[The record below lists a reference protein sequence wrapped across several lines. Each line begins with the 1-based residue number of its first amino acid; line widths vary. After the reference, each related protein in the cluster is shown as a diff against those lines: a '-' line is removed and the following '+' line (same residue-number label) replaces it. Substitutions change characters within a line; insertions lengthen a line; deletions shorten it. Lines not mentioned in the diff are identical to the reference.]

1 MALYDPVDGVYRKV
15 TKKYDPVDGV
25 YRKVTKAFDQ
35 VDGVYRQYFSSGVP
49 WKKYNCSSS
58 TKQVSEYVLGAA
70 VTTSSGTDTSKHF
83 TGLMSYIFNKAEGT
97 VYASGNSM
105 EIQVKAPGTVYS
117 NNQNIGMYGKSIFVY
132 KITAAGKYTISTRTV
147 ETKTSTVTTY
157 TVGSMVG
164 TVRAPEGEYPD
175 TESSY
180 TYVTVSNGYTIMK
193 DPSTG
198 KYYAY
203 LQEE

>member
-1 MALYDPVDGVYRKV
+1 MALYDVVNGVYRKV
-15 TKKYDPVDGV
+15 TKKYDPVEGV
-25 YRKVTKAFDQ
+25 YRKVTKAFDP

-49 WKKYNCSSS
+49 WKKYNC
-58 TKQVSEYVLGAA
+58 TKGSNQVSEYVLGAA
-70 VTTSSGTDTSKHF
+70 VTTSSGTNVNKEYQGYTSYTF
-83 TGLMSYIFNKAEGT
+83 DKAKGT
-97 VYASGNSM
+97 VYASGSQQIVYPGN
-105 EIQVKAPGTVYS
+105 PGTVYKDYIS
-117 NNQNIGMYGKSIFVY
+117 GKSIYVY
-132 KITAAGKYTISTRTV
+132 KITYYGQYTVSTRTV

-157 TVGSMVG
+157 TVGAAVG
-164 TVRAPEGEYPD
+164 TVYAPEGEYPD
-175 TESSY
+175 AESGY